1 MVEYIRDKFEIPTD
15 VVEVEEGSILIVD
28 AKNRRWRLPLG
39 DDKYGSMIE
48 KGALRLCREVA
59 TERDL
64 LSLAGTFYELPA
76 ENAAGYAK
84 VRPVSSHKFGV
95 NDYAS
100 YRGMLIMT
108 GIDHKAAKGNPH
120 VVFSGDGK
128 AAVWAGTIDDL
139 WKLGK
144 PVGHGG
150 PWVETDVKAGE
161 YSDPFL
167 IGFYDKR
174 EMAISH
180 RSSGDVTFTV
190 DVDPTGDGQW
200 FHYADFEVKP
210 GDTVEHRFPA
220 SFQARWIRLK
230 ADHDT
235 KATALFEYR

>member
-1 MVEYIRDKFEIPTD
+1 M
-15 VVEVEEGSILIVD
+15 
-28 AKNRRWRLPLG
+28 G
-39 DDKYGSMIE
+39 DDKYSE
-48 KGALRLCREVA
+48 KIKEGALRLCREVA

-76 ENAAGYAK
+76 ENADGFAK
-84 VRPVSSHKFGV
+84 VRPVASHKFGI

-100 YRGMLIMT
+100 YRGMLVMT

-120 VVFSGDGK
+120 VVFSEDGN
-128 AAVWAGTIDDL
+128 AAVWAGVVDDL

-144 PVGHGG
+144 PTGHGG
-150 PWVETDVKAGE
+150 PWVETEVKAGE

-190 DVDPTGDGQW
+190 EVDPTGDGQW